1 MDKKE
6 YWFFGIIICLLIAIL
21 CLVIFKNNNSSKKE
35 DTTYDV
41 SMMNEVGVS
50 KILDMFNSKK
60 TYVIYVGRSSCSVC
74 QKLLPALQQA
84 QIQNDY
90 ITQYLDITTVDR
102 STDDWATLV
111 GKLDIETTASISES
125 SDSDAE
131 KVTNT
136 YGYFLD
142 KYGFTPTVLIISNGK
157 LKAGFIGNK
166 SLDDLNSWLSENGI

>member
-84 QIQNDY
+84 QI
-90 ITQYLDITTVDR
+90 
-102 STDDWATLV
+102 
-111 GKLDIETTASISES
+111 
-125 SDSDAE
+125 
-131 KVTNT
+131 
-136 YGYFLD
+136 
-142 KYGFTPTVLIISNGK
+142 
-157 LKAGFIGNK
+157 
-166 SLDDLNSWLSENGI
+166 